1 MYGRADIPVK
11 DLSDDV
17 KRVQN
22 STDVERTALL
32 LFAAA
37 AALAS
42 LVLIGQAFV
51 RSTQAES
58 DAVPVLNAM
67 GLDPPA
73 LVTGLA
79 LPHVLAVGVAIVT
92 AAVTTYVPVGPLPD
106 RAGPPAR
113 P

>member
-1 MYGRADIPVK
+1 MK

-22 STDVERTALL
+22 STDLERTALL

-58 DAVPVLNAM
+58 DAVPVLSAM

-73 LVTGLA
+73 LR
-79 LPHVLAVGVAIVT
+79 H
-92 AAVTTYVPVGPLPD
+92 
-106 RAGPPAR
+106 RAGPAPRAR
-113 P
+113 GRHGGRVGGR